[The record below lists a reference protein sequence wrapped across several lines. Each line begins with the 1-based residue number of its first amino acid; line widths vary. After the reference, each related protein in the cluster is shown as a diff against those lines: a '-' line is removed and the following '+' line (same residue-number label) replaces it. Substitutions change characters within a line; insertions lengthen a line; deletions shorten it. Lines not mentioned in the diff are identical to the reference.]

1 MPKNKNVELEMWK
14 IGPFLCFVIPI
25 CRIKTYLLIKG
36 GSISPV
42 GVSSYCCYCVT
53 LDLLSTPLLSGY
65 NLKEMNVNDSLV

>member
-14 IGPFLCFVIPI
+14 IGITKHKKGPI

-42 GVSSYCCYCVT
+42 GVSNYCCYCVT
-53 LDLLSTPLLSGY
+53 LDLLSTPLLSGC

>member
-14 IGPFLCFVIPI
+14 IDPFLCFVIPI

-42 GVSSYCCYCVT
+42 GVSSYWCCCVT
-53 LDLLSTPLLSGY
+53 LDLLSTPLLSGC